1 MIRII
6 SWDDAYRGAWRD
18 LGLSWLQQYDLVE
31 EEDLRI
37 LNDPQGAILAPGGQ
51 IFLAVEDGALMGT
64 LSLIPEGEGIYELAK
79 MGVAPAHRRRGVA
92 DKLMDRAHQWAY
104 AQGAEKLMLFTN
116 RKLEAAQKLY
126 DKWCFA
132 EIHAPDEKFLLSDK
146 QMEKRLYGPSYAVM
160 ETPLGLMRLEEE
172 AGALTRITLPAREDG
187 PVPAATPLLQR
198 ACGQMEAYFAGQ
210 RQRLELP
217 FRIIGRSEFRCK
229 VLETLQRQVPFGSTI
244 SYGLLAELAGYP
256 RAARAVGTAMNQNP
270 LCILIP
276 CHRVLPADGS
286 LGFYGAAGGAKSK
299 AWLLALE
306 GVYPAK

>member
-1 MIRII
+1 MIRIV
-6 SWDDAYRGAWRD
+6 SWDNAYRGAWHD

-37 LNDPQGAILAPGGQ
+37 LNHPEEAIIAPGGQ
-51 IFLAVEDGALMGT
+51 IFLAVEDGVLLGT
-64 LSLIPEGEGIYELAK
+64 LSLIPEGEGTYELAK
-79 MGVAPAHRRRGVA
+79 LGVAPAHRRRGVA
-92 DKLMDRAHQWAY
+92 DKLMDQAHQWAH
-104 AQGAEKLMLFTN
+104 AKGARKLVLFTN

-146 QMEKRLYGPSYAVM
+146 QMEKRLYAPACAVM

-172 AGALTRITLPAREDG
+172 AGALTRITLPAQEEV

-198 ACGQMEAYFAGQ
+198 ACEQMTEYFAGQ

-217 FRIIGRSEFRCK
+217 FRITGRSEFQCN

-244 SYGLLAELAGYP
+244 SYGLLAELSGYP
-256 RAARAVGTAMNQNP
+256 RAARAVGTAMNKNP

-286 LGFYGAAGGAKSK
+286 LGSYGAAEGAKSK

-306 GVYPAK
+306 GVFPPK

>member
-6 SWDDAYRGAWRD
+6 SWDASYRRSWHD

-37 LNDPQGAILAPGGQ
+37 LRDPEGAILAPGGQ
-51 IFLAVEDGALMGT
+51 IFLAVEEGVLLGT
-64 LSLIPEGEGIYELAK
+64 LSLIPEGEGIFELAK
-79 MGVAPAHRRRGVA
+79 MGVTPAHRRRGIA
-92 DKLMDRAHQWAY
+92 DRLLDRAHLWAHNH
-104 AQGAEKLMLFTN
+104 GARKLVLFTN
-116 RKLEAAQKLY
+116 RRLEAAQKLY
-126 DKWCFA
+126 DKWCFT

-146 QMEKRLYGPSYAVM
+146 QMEKQLYAPACAVI
-160 ETPLGLMRLEEE
+160 ETPLGSMRLEEE
-172 AGALTRITLPAREDG
+172 AGALTRITLPASEQMLMA
-187 PVPAATPLLQR
+187 PQTPLLQR
-198 ACGQMEAYFAGQ
+198 ACRQMEEYFAGQ

-217 FRIIGRSEFRCK
+217 FRITGRSEFQQI
-229 VLETLQRQVPFGSTI
+229 VLDTLQRKVSFGSTI

-256 RAARAVGTAMNQNP
+256 RAARAVGNAMNQNP

-286 LGFYGAAGGAKSK
+286 LGAYGAAQGAKSK

-306 GVYPAK
+306 GVYPEE